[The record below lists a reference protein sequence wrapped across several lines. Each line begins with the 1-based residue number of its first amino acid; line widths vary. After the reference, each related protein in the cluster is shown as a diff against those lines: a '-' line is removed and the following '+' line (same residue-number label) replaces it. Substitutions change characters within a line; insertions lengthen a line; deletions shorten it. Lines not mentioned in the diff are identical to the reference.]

1 MSTVVFPG
9 SGITSLVKEVH
20 YHNTV
25 VTFPPVT
32 ILETSK

>member
-1 MSTVVFPG
+1 MFTAVFPG

-25 VTFPPVT
+25 VPFSPVT
-32 ILETSK
+32 IIETSK